1 MISLDFIEDSFLK
14 KNATTYNLSVLIG
27 ADRFS
32 FLLLDKKQNVIVL
45 RSYSLEESQDI
56 KTFFRKTY
64 LQDEILKL
72 NYASVKVAVNNAKHT
87 LVPSSLFDSKEMIT
101 YLEKVIELDP
111 SDKVKVND
119 LHFIDAKNIFAFDRE
134 IESLITESFKNARL
148 FHGST
153 AFIEGAYLLAEKQE
167 GFNLY
172 INVMNRK
179 LNILLF
185 EKKNLLFNNSF
196 SFQNVRDFVYYV
208 MLVLDQFKVNPEAV
222 QVFLCGQIM
231 RESEIFKL
239 LYRYIKNIDFLE
251 APEELRFRSQYEAL
265 NAYKFF
271 DLFSLRLCE

>member
-32 FLLLDKKQNVIVL
+32 FLLLDKNQNVVVL
-45 RSYSLEESQDI
+45 RSYSLEEGQDI
-56 KTFFRKTY
+56 KTIFRKTY

-87 LVPSSLFDSKEMIT
+87 LVPSSLFDSKEMTT
-101 YLEKVIELDP
+101 YLEKMVELDP
-111 SDKVKVND
+111 SDKVKVDD
-119 LHFIDAKNIFAFDRE
+119 LHFIEAKNVFTFDRE
-134 IESLITESFKNARL
+134 IESLIAESFKNAQL
-148 FHGST
+148 YHGST
-153 AFIEGAYLLAEKQE
+153 AFIKGAYLLAGKQV

-196 SFQNVRDFVYYV
+196 SFQSVRDFVYYV
-208 MLVLDQFKVNPEAV
+208 MLVLDQFKVNPETVPA
-222 QVFLCGQIM
+222 FLCGQIM

>member
-32 FLLLDKKQNVIVL
+32 FLLLDKNQNVVVL
-45 RSYSLEESQDI
+45 RSYSLEEGQDI
-56 KTFFRKTY
+56 KTIFRKTY

-87 LVPSSLFDSKEMIT
+87 LVPSSLFDSKEMTT
-101 YLEKVIELDP
+101 YLEKMVELDP
-111 SDKVKVND
+111 SDKVKVDD
-119 LHFIDAKNIFAFDRE
+119 LHFIEAKNVFTFDRE
-134 IESLITESFKNARL
+134 IESLIAEPFKNARL

-153 AFIEGAYLLAEKQE
+153 AFIKGAYLLAGKQE

-196 SFQNVRDFVYYV
+196 SFQSVRDFVYYV
-208 MLVLDQFKVNPEAV
+208 MLVLDQFKVNPETVPA
-222 QVFLCGQIM
+222 FLCGQIM